1 MPLTFPAH
9 QGLVSPLWQKWPD
22 RFNLLA
28 LWVGAASPD
37 GVDAIIGAYRGY
49 LGQSLGHSLIGL
61 FLFCVPLSM
70 FAMWVIG
77 TLGDRLREGSFHGN
91 SGWTYLERMGQWI
104 YWLDHPKSRGFPWI
118 RMRIMFLSVWI
129 GAFSHL
135 LFDFFSH
142 TRCLWL
148 YPWFVPQHVFP
159 TWWTVRWFELPL
171 PGYKNPY
178 PIGPHALVWI
188 LLNLLGILAFYRT
201 CSRMDRQAV
210 QDSAAKQN
218 RKLG

>member
-1 MPLTFPAH
+1 MLGS
-9 QGLVSPLWQKWPD
+9 GLWSASDSP
-22 RFNLLA
+22 
-28 LWVGAASPD
+28 
-37 GVDAIIGAYRGY
+37 IIG
-49 LGQSLGHSLIGL
+49 
-61 FLFCVPLSM
+61 
-70 FAMWVIG
+70 
-77 TLGDRLREGSFHGN
+77 
-91 SGWTYLERMGQWI
+91 
-104 YWLDHPKSRGFPWI
+104 
-118 RMRIMFLSVWI
+118 
-129 GAFSHL
+129 
-135 LFDFFSH
+135 
-142 TRCLWL
+142 CLWL
-148 YPWFVPQHVFP
+148 YPWFIPHHVFP